1 LAAVGGRLTLR
12 VLVVDDDPDVAK
24 TIENALRRSHTVFL
38 ALSGVQ
44 GIQQARQVKPDVII
58 LDVVMPGMDGFEVC
72 RRLRDD
78 PLLSATP
85 ILFLTARGRT
95 EDRIQGLQLGADD
108 YMTKPFSL
116 QELELRIQAIMRRV
130 GAVEAKP
137 PADGLIEV
145 GDIRLNTKT
154 YEVVVGD
161 RTALLTPIEFELL
174 YHFMVHPGE
183 VFSTH
188 RLLQEVWDYPT
199 DTGSPDLVRMHV
211 RNLRSKIEPDP
222 ARPIYLVTV
231 SRHGYSLKT

>member
-1 LAAVGGRLTLR
+1 LR

-44 GIQQARQVKPDVII
+44 GIQQARQVRPDVVI
-58 LDVVMPGMDGFEVC
+58 LDIVMPGMDGFEVC

-78 PLLSATP
+78 PVLSDTP

-95 EDRIQGLQLGADD
+95 EDRIQGFQLGADD
-108 YMTKPFSL
+108 YMTKPFSV
-116 QELELRIQAIMRRV
+116 QELDLRMQAIMRRA
-130 GAVEAKP
+130 GATAAP
-137 PADGLIEV
+137 AAADGLIRV
-145 GDIRLNTKT
+145 GDIGLNTKT
-154 YEVVVGD
+154 YEVQVGD

-174 YHFMVHPGE
+174 YHFMAHPGE

-211 RNLRSKIEPDP
+211 RNLRGKIEPDP
-222 ARPIYLVTV
+222 SHPTYLVTV
-231 SRHGYSLKT
+231 SRHGYSLKA

>member
-1 LAAVGGRLTLR
+1 MR

-44 GIQQARQVKPDVII
+44 GIQQARQVRPDVVI
-58 LDVVMPGMDGFEVC
+58 LDIVMPGMDGFEVC

-78 PLLSATP
+78 PVLSDTP

-95 EDRIQGLQLGADD
+95 EDRIQGFQLGADD
-108 YMTKPFSL
+108 YMTKPFSV
-116 QELELRIQAIMRRV
+116 QELDLRMQAIMRRA
-130 GAVEAKP
+130 GATAAP
-137 PADGLIEV
+137 AAADGLIRV
-145 GDIRLNTKT
+145 GDIGLNTKT
-154 YEVVVGD
+154 YEVQVGD

-174 YHFMVHPGE
+174 YHFMAHPGE

-211 RNLRSKIEPDP
+211 RNLRGKIEPDP
-222 ARPIYLVTV
+222 SHPTYLVTV
-231 SRHGYSLKT
+231 SRHGYSLKA

>member
-1 LAAVGGRLTLR
+1 MR

-58 LDVVMPGMDGFEVC
+58 LDIVMPGMDGFEVC

-95 EDRIQGLQLGADD
+95 EDRIQGFQLGADD
-108 YMTKPFSL
+108 YMPKPFSV
-116 QELELRIQAIMRRV
+116 QELELRLQAIMRRV
-130 GAVEAKP
+130 GAPVVKP
-137 PADGLIEV
+137 PADGLIQV
-145 GDIRLNTKT
+145 GDIKLNTKT
-154 YEVVVGD
+154 YEVQVGG
-161 RTALLTPIEFELL
+161 RAALLTPIEFELL
-174 YHFMVHPGE
+174 YHFMVRPGE

-199 DTGSPDLVRMHV
+199 ETGSPDLVRMHV
-211 RNLRSKIEPDP
+211 RNLRSKIETDP
-222 ARPIYLVTV
+222 ARPTHLVTV

>member
-1 LAAVGGRLTLR
+1 M
-12 VLVVDDDPDVAK
+12 LVVDDDPDVAK

-44 GIQQARQVKPDVII
+44 GIQQARQVRPDVVI
-58 LDVVMPGMDGFEVC
+58 LDIVMPGMDGFEVC

-78 PLLSATP
+78 PVLSDTP

-95 EDRIQGLQLGADD
+95 EDRIQGFQLGADD
-108 YMTKPFSL
+108 YMTKPFSV
-116 QELELRIQAIMRRV
+116 QELDLRMQAIMRRA
-130 GAVEAKP
+130 GATAAP
-137 PADGLIEV
+137 AAADGLIRV
-145 GDIRLNTKT
+145 GDIGLNTKT
-154 YEVVVGD
+154 YEVQVGD

-174 YHFMVHPGE
+174 YHFMAHPGE

-211 RNLRSKIEPDP
+211 RNLRGKIEPDP
-222 ARPIYLVTV
+222 SHPTYLVTV
-231 SRHGYSLKT
+231 SRHGYSLKA